1 MLIRREI
8 VISLDPET
16 IKLARELNET
26 ARMWLA
32 QSEAKAVARVLW
44 DGMKAIQANLE
55 NNFR

>member
-8 VISLDPET
+8 VISADPEL

-32 QSEAKAVARVLW
+32 QNDAAKVARLLY
-44 DGMKAIQANLE
+44 DGMLAIRANLE